1 MIYLRHIPSS
11 PLNRYIEHLYYLEG
25 DMPFPD
31 EQILPIPTL
40 DLKINLCSPI
50 RLYKADQTDYQ
61 SLTQSWLTGLY
72 SIPHRINWP
81 TDMRLY
87 GVRFKPSGV
96 YPFLRRPMSEL
107 YNQVV
112 PLETVWG
119 CFASELRERLQA
131 TPNIEA
137 GFILFEHLLFTRL
150 NEEPH
155 HQTIVD
161 YSLAQIARYHGALSV
176 RKLSDHIGVSQNHLG
191 TQFKRIVGTS
201 TKEMAR
207 LYRFEYV
214 LKSIASSH
222 TIDWT
227 QIAQESGYYDQS
239 HLNKDFVAFTGHS
252 PTDYLHLR
260 RLVYREGALVEQ
272 LSLRIL
278 PTD

>member
-1 MIYLRHIPSS
+1 
-11 PLNRYIEHLYYLEG
+11 
-25 DMPFPD
+25 MPFPH
-31 EQILPIPTL
+31 EQILPVPAL
-40 DLKINLCSPI
+40 DLKINLGSPI
-50 RLYKADQTDYQ
+50 HLYKTDQTDYQ
-61 SLTQSWLTGLY
+61 SLAQSWLTGLY

-81 TDMRLY
+81 TDTRLY

-96 YPFLRRPMSEL
+96 YPFWRRPMSAL

-119 CFASELRERLQA
+119 CFAAEIQERLHSSP
-131 TPNIEA
+131 TIEA
-137 GFILFEHLLFTRL
+137 GFTLFEHLLLTRL
-150 NEEPH
+150 SEESH

-161 YSLAQIARYHGALSV
+161 YCLAQIASRQGALSV
-176 RKLSDHIGVSQNHLG
+176 RELSHHIGISQNHLG

-214 LKSIASSH
+214 LKSVAPSH

-227 QIAQESGYYDQS
+227 RLAQEAGYFDQS
-239 HLNKDFVAFTGHS
+239 HLNKDFLAFTGHN
-252 PTDYLHLR
+252 PTDYLNLR
-260 RLVYREGALVEQ
+260 RRVYRKGALVDQ